1 MPIPDYQSL
10 MLPVLVSSSKGE
22 VRIGSVVEELANQLG
37 LSPEERSELLSSGK
51 QTVFSN
57 RVHWAKTYLSKA
69 QLVEATR
76 RGHFRI
82 TASGQTILQ
91 AQPTYIDNKFLMQF
105 EQFRQFR
112 ERSIG
117 GAEEGSQTIIPAPD
131 DEKQTPDEMMRM
143 AQRQIETAL
152 GQDLI
157 DRVRNAPPGFRRANQ
172 RRFGLGSPFRLP
184 PAPAWSFR

>member
-82 TASGQTILQ
+82 TANGQTVLQ

-105 EQFRQFR
+105 EHSVNSGKDRSATQKKAVRQLLLPR
-112 ERSIG
+112 
-117 GAEEGSQTIIPAPD
+117 
-131 DEKQTPDEMMRM
+131 MMKNRRRM
-143 AQRQIETAL
+143 K
-152 GQDLI
+152 
-157 DRVRNAPPGFRRANQ
+157 
-172 RRFGLGSPFRLP
+172 
-184 PAPAWSFR
+184 